1 MDFQEIVQSAKTL
14 PNEVQVTILNH
25 PPPSC
30 ANIPKK
36 KKKKK
41 RRSNEF

>member
-1 MDFQEIVQSAKTL
+1 MGFQEVVQSAKTL
-14 PNEVQVTILNH
+14 PNEVHVTILNH

-30 ANIPKK
+30 ANMPKK
-36 KKKKK
+36 EKKK